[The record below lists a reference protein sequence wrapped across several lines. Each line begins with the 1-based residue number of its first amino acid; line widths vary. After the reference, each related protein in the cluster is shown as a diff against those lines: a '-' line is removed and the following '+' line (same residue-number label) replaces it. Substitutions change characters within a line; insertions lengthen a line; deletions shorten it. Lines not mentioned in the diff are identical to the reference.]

1 MTHHTPSTDDFAAHS
16 RLPDEPVGG
25 PVLVAFDFDGTLT
38 VRDSFTGFLRWR
50 AGALGFGLGFTR
62 LIPAAIRYLSHRD
75 RGIIKAEAVKVFL
88 KGVTRERLETD
99 AKAYAEFAAPALF
112 RPDALAA
119 WRRWQATGARVVI
132 VTASPD
138 ILVAP
143 FARGLGAETLI
154 GTQLEFD
161 QADKVTGALASRNC
175 RGPEKVRRLR
185 QAFGEDV
192 TLAAAYGDTAGDH
205 DMLRIADEQG
215 YRVFTGKPD

>member
-1 MTHHTPSTDDFAAHS
+1 MTHYPSSIDDPAANPS
-16 RLPDEPVGG
+16 LSDEPVGG

-38 VRDSFTGFLRWR
+38 VRDSFTAFLRWR
-50 AGALGFGLGFTR
+50 VGAARFWLR
-62 LIPAAIRYLSHRD
+62 LIPPAIRYLAHR
-75 RGIIKAEAVKVFL
+75 RRAILKAEAVKIFL
-88 KGVTRERLETD
+88 KGMTREALETE
-99 AKAYAEFAAPALF
+99 AKAFAEFAAPNLF
-112 RPDALAA
+112 RPDALAT
-119 WRRWQATGARVVI
+119 WRRWQAKGARVVI

-143 FARGLGAETLI
+143 FARGLGAEVLI

-161 QADKVTGALASRNC
+161 QAGKITGALASQNC

-185 QAFGEDV
+185 QTFGEDV